1 MFEGHGKLKN
11 VVSMLRNEY
20 AVGENS
26 EKEWV
31 ELMERVKKVGIWI
44 GEWDMRKI
52 VVFLTSLDGLVTT
65 HFSSIIVLSR

>member
-1 MFEGHGKLKN
+1 MFICKKNRNATFITHKNIFEGHGELKN

-31 ELMERVKKVGIWI
+31 ELMERVKKEGI
-44 GEWDMRKI
+44 
-52 VVFLTSLDGLVTT
+52 
-65 HFSSIIVLSR
+65 